1 MSTTTSAPRRA
12 AAPASLAAS
21 TAFRTFATVFAIA
34 TPIIYVACEM
44 ANWPLFTYHPG
55 TDRVEWLY
63 APSVRNEGPAMYWY
77 GWIATTLIGSAVL
90 GIFATMLPE
99 KIIKKIP
106 LSLTWIFPVVAVPIL
121 IYALRFFWR
130 WE

>member
-1 MSTTTSAPRRA
+1 
-12 AAPASLAAS
+12 
-21 TAFRTFATVFAIA
+21 
-34 TPIIYVACEM
+34 
-44 ANWPLFTYHPG
+44 
-55 TDRVEWLY
+55 
-63 APSVRNEGPAMYWY
+63 
-77 GWIATTLIGSAVL
+77 
-90 GIFATMLPE
+90 MLPE